1 MKVVGRQLVEQS
13 CWQFVH
19 WQAAN
24 GRKWPGAAQT
34 FGKALNAWKL
44 MNTMITWLVEEK
56 MFTNNALEKVWR
68 DIKVHNLLSVK
79 RKVLI

>member
-44 MNTMITWLVEEK
+44 MNAMI
-56 MFTNNALEKVWR
+56 
-68 DIKVHNLLSVK
+68 S
-79 RKVLI
+79 